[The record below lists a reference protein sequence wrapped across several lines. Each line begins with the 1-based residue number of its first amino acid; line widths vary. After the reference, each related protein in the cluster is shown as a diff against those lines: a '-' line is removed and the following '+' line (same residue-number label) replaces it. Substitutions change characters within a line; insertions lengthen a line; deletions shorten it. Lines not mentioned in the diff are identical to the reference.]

1 MVREVRVSFRWV
13 FLSRP
18 SPLLRKSCH
27 PQGMSIRGTTMLRR
41 VDESFRTSLI
51 DSRYRPGPEGRVRT
65 TWARKTNTVTG
76 QGCQPLCAGDATKH
90 LSDPLVLTETG
101 PRKNPF
107 QSFSSLRNLA
117 HHSRPKR
124 DPSRTILT
132 WHLRHHSLPSDAS
145 FVPLRLFDPP
155 IGKPHW
161 TWRVRVRI
169 SEQAR
174 TRPGRIRLHPD
185 CSFQKSHRLE

>member
-1 MVREVRVSFRWV
+1 
-13 FLSRP
+13 
-18 SPLLRKSCH
+18 
-27 PQGMSIRGTTMLRR
+27 MLRR
-41 VDESFRTSLI
+41 VSESFRTSLI
-51 DSRYRPGPEGRVRT
+51 DSRDRPGPRSFADGGRDRRRGT
-65 TWARKTNTVTG
+65 FTG

-90 LSDPLVLTETG
+90 LSDPSVLTESG

-132 WHLRHHSLPSDAS
+132 WHLRRHSLPSDAS
-145 FVPLRLFDPP
+145 FIPLHLFDPP

-161 TWRVRVRI
+161 SKRVRVRI